1 MYLEITKVKGAPYL
15 RVAEA
20 YRYTK
25 DGVSIQRRKIIR
37 HVGPLA
43 KFDDGQPNYLERLRE
58 SFKEGSPIIESLS
71 DLIAERGTGTK
82 VKIGFDS
89 VADCYCEPRNI
100 GYFFFDA
107 LYDALGIGQ
116 VLANHKSR
124 SVIDYDVNG
133 NAKLLSIGRAL
144 KPDSKLAT
152 FENRACYMWNVTS
165 SERLREIYDALDV
178 LNDKADAIQKRIN
191 LRVSQSIGRD
201 TEVCFYDVTNYYFE
215 ISENDPDIVGK
226 DGKVQNGLRKK
237 GVSKEKRGEPIVQM
251 GLFIDD
257 HGIPI
262 GYKLFPGNNT
272 DQTTLRPALNKIV
285 HEMNFGRVIIIAD
298 GGLNSSKNICCIL
311 DAQNGYIVA
320 KSTKKSTKEV
330 KKWILDEN
338 DYAWN
343 SSKTFKVKSQVRVR
357 KVKDEYGQSQTIA
370 EKIVCFWSKA
380 HFDREC
386 HENEQF
392 IKYLNSVV
400 EHPDKLKDKE
410 KKIAKF
416 LKKQTIDKDTGE
428 PVSTQEVLKL
438 DMAKVQDYIDLMG
451 YYTLMTSEIEK
462 SDTEIIAKYHGLSR
476 IEDSFRITKSNLEGR
491 PVYVRTPEHINAHF
505 LTCFIALTMIRLIQ
519 YKILKFQGKD
529 TKNEDGWESG
539 LSAERIQNALKTW
552 CADPLPQGYYRL
564 TRPTDDLQLILSAC
578 GVTIE
583 EKLYPEPDVRKIK
596 HSIAKTC

>member
-1 MYLEITKVKGAPYL
+1 M
-15 RVAEA
+15 
-20 YRYTK
+20 
-25 DGVSIQRRKIIR
+25 
-37 HVGPLA
+37 
-43 KFDDGQPNYLERLRE
+43 
-58 SFKEGSPIIESLS
+58 
-71 DLIAERGTGTK
+71 
-82 VKIGFDS
+82 
-89 VADCYCEPRNI
+89 
-100 GYFFFDA
+100 
-107 LYDALGIGQ
+107 
-116 VLANHKSR
+116 
-124 SVIDYDVNG
+124 
-133 NAKLLSIGRAL
+133 
-144 KPDSKLAT
+144 
-152 FENRACYMWNVTS
+152 
-165 SERLREIYDALDV
+165 
-178 LNDKADAIQKRIN
+178 
-191 LRVSQSIGRD
+191 
-201 TEVCFYDVTNYYFE
+201 
-215 ISENDPDIVGK
+215 
-226 DGKVQNGLRKK
+226 
-237 GVSKEKRGEPIVQM
+237 
-251 GLFIDD
+251 
-257 HGIPI
+257 
-262 GYKLFPGNNT
+262 
-272 DQTTLRPALNKIV
+272 
-285 HEMNFGRVIIIAD
+285 
-298 GGLNSSKNICCIL
+298 
-311 DAQNGYIVA
+311 
-320 KSTKKSTKEV
+320 
-330 KKWILDEN
+330 
-338 DYAWN
+338 
-343 SSKTFKVKSQVRVR
+343 KSQVRVR

-596 HSIAKTC
+596 YSIAKTC